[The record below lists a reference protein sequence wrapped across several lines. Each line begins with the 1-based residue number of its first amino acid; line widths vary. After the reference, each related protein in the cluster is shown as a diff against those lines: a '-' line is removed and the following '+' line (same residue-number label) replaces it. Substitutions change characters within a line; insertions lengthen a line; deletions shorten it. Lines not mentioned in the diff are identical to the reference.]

1 MSSGF
6 ARLGDASFGL
16 LFIDILTLLSFH
28 MLRLTQIVLDLS
40 GSNGLDLTTML
51 SLQYIVTEAKKLQV
65 GSVSLFLSSS
75 VNGPPRP

>member
-1 MSSGF
+1 
-6 ARLGDASFGL
+6 
-16 LFIDILTLLSFH
+16 